1 MLRAIPRLVILA
13 SLLFSGQTLAQD
25 SGGTGVRVRV
35 GEHPGF
41 SRMVFDWPT
50 QVPYRVERSGS
61 RAKVIFERPAK
72 LDLSRYRSL
81 RQFRGVKA
89 QSKSGR
95 TEVVFTIPEDAHLD
109 HFRHRNGVVIDVFD
123 PRFGAAGRAALQ
135 RAVPAPQVPSTIA
148 PAIETPAPATAQS
161 APAKQ
166 ALDLRTTEPEAAET
180 QAAQE
185 TVSEVPPMPL
195 SDQSGSWLQGLSL
208 GPNVS
213 TLGLGA
219 ELGYKFNDFFGLRL
233 GANHFSYESDYDYD
247 DIDYDTDI
255 TLESA
260 GGVIDIYPFA
270 GSFRI
275 SGGLRYNGNEADL
288 SGTPKSDVKIGGDTF
303 TPSEV
308 GTLTGDLDFREFAP
322 YAGIGFAGS
331 YFNDHLV
338 IGLDIGVHF
347 QGKPDVSLSGDG
359 SLSSD
364 PTFLNAIDNEIA
376 DIEDDLSF
384 LQFYPVLGVSATYR
398 F

>member
-1 MLRAIPRLVILA
+1 MLRVISRLVICA
-13 SLLFSGQTLAQD
+13 GLLFSGQAMAQD
-25 SGGTGVRVRV
+25 SGGTAVRVRV

-41 SRMVFDWPT
+41 SRMVFDWPVR
-50 QVPYRVERSGS
+50 VPYRVERSGS
-61 RAKVIFERPAK
+61 RAKVIFDRPAK

-81 RQFRGVKA
+81 RQFRNVKA
-89 QSKSGR
+89 QSKAGR
-95 TEVVFTIPEDAHLD
+95 TEVVFSIPENAHLD

-123 PRFGAAGRAALQ
+123 PRFGAGGRAALQ

-148 PAIETPAPATAQS
+148 PAIESPAPAKTPS

-166 ALDLRTTEPEAAET
+166 ALNLQTTEPEAAEA

-185 TVSEVPPMPL
+185 ATSEEPPKPA
-195 SDQSGSWLQGLSL
+195 SGRSRSWLRGLSL

-233 GANHFSYESDYDYD
+233 GANRFDYNSDYDYN
-247 DIDYDTDI
+247 DIDFDTDI

-275 SGGLRYNGNEADL
+275 SGGLRYNGNEAGL
-288 SGTPKSDVKIGGDTF
+288 SYTPTSDIKIGDNTF
-303 TPSEV
+303 TPTEV
-308 GTLTGDLDFREFAP
+308 GKLTGEVEFQEFAP
-322 YAGIGFAGS
+322 YAGIGFEGS

-338 IGLDIGVHF
+338 IGMDIGVHF

-359 SLSSD
+359 TLSND
-364 PTFLNAIDNEIA
+364 PQFLNAADDEIA
-376 DIEDDLSF
+376 DIEDDLAF
-384 LQFYPVLGVSATYR
+384 LRFYPVLGVSATYR